1 MLVGDPVH
9 HLQVVG
15 DSLVLLPTQSPTLS
29 WFLWAP
35 ISGSSERPPSPTFPL
50 PCLATGWGGLG
61 VFVCVY
67 VASRQQPQPGD
78 ILDFPLPLPH
88 ALHVAW

>member
-35 ISGSSERPPSPTFPL
+35 ISGSSERPL
-50 PCLATGWGGLG
+50 PHFSSSLSGHWVGGLG